1 MASIRE
7 HYTIDTAELDGLLAA
22 HDGDVALLYLHLL
35 RSGGDRE
42 QAARALCRTRREIDT
57 AWEKLE
63 RMGLLPGAPAEVK
76 PVSPAPAPEKSSALP
91 APAPA
96 EELPQYSAEEIS
108 RLDQSDPGF
117 SAVLQEAA
125 LVMGRELS
133 GNDMRVLCGVYAHLA
148 LPPEVILELLNYVG
162 EVYRSKFG
170 DSRRPSARAIEKEAY
185 TWANLEL
192 LTLERA
198 EDYLRR
204 RRARQSDLGRLQA
217 RLGLQG
223 RELSPSERRYLES
236 WLDLG
241 FGEDVIAIAHDR
253 TVTNTG
259 ALKWPY
265 MNKILLS
272 WHEKGLRSP
281 EEIEAKDGRRP
292 VSKAKRSA
300 PAMSIDQLREALKNI

>member
-7 HYTIDTAELDGLLAA
+7 QHTLDEAALDSLLAA
-22 HDGDVALLYLHLL
+22 HDGDVALLYLYLL
-35 RSGGDRE
+35 RADGSRE
-42 QAARALCRTRREIDT
+42 AAARALCRTLREIDT

-63 RMGLLPGAPAEVK
+63 RMGLLPARRSNTPAASAAAP
-76 PVSPAPAPEKSSALP
+76 P

-96 EELPQYSAEEIS
+96 EELPEYSAAEIS
-108 RLDQSDPGF
+108 QLDREDPGF
-117 SAVLQEAA
+117 AAVLQEAA
-125 LVMGRELS
+125 RIIGRELS
-133 GNDMRVLCGVYAHLA
+133 GNDLRVLCGIYKHLA

-162 EVYRSKFG
+162 EVYRNKFG
-170 DSRRPSARAIEKEAY
+170 ESRRPSARAIEKEAY

-198 EDYLRR
+198 EDYLCRR
-204 RRARQSDLGRLQA
+204 RLRQSELGRLQA

-223 RELSPSERRYLES
+223 RDLSPSERRYLES
-236 WLDLG
+236 WLDMG
-241 FGEDVIAIAHDR
+241 FGEEVIAIAHDR

-259 ALKWPY
+259 ALRWPY

-281 EEIEAKDGRRP
+281 EEIEAKDSRR
-292 VSKAKRSA
+292 S
-300 PAMSIDQLREALKNI
+300 PARTSGKSQPMSLTELRDAVGKI